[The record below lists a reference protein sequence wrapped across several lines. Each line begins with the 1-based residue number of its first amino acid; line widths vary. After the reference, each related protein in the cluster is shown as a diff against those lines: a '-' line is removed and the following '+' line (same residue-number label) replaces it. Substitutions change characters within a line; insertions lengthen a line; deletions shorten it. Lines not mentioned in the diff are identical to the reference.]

1 MTTPKFG
8 IQLYS
13 VRKTLAADFEGT
25 MEAVAAM
32 GYQGVELAFNYGG
45 KSPDELAALFGR
57 LNLEVIGIYELLD
70 QVTNPQAPLY
80 DYMKAF
86 GCKYVTF
93 GISPCYFENDPFE
106 KCVALC
112 RRCLDTIHG
121 KGFTPL
127 YHAHTHEF
135 VRQADGKSLLERLF
149 AAPELDGLLLEADTC
164 WIRQAGLDVM
174 PYLEANATRIPLI
187 HAKDLGTDNAVTEI
201 GNGVID
207 FRPVVEFARKRSIPW
222 VIYEQD
228 ATQGTEL
235 ESTQASLRSLKDAAA
250 THR

>member
-13 VRKTLAADFEGT
+13 VRKTLATDFDGT
-25 MEAVAAM
+25 MEKVAAM
-32 GYQGVELAFNYGG
+32 GYQGVEIAFNYGG
-45 KSPDELAALFGR
+45 KSPDALAALLRR

-80 DYMKAF
+80 DYMAALN
-86 GCKYVTF
+86 CKYVTF
-93 GISPCYFENDPFE
+93 GISPCYFEEGPFS
-106 KCVALC
+106 KCVDLC
-112 RRCLDTIHG
+112 RQCLDIIRG
-121 KGFTPL
+121 KGYTPL

-135 VRQADGKSLLERLF
+135 VKQADGQSLLERLF
-149 AAPELDGLLLEADTC
+149 AAPQLTGLLLEADTC

-187 HAKDLGTDNAVTEI
+187 HAKDLGTDNEVTEI

-228 ATQGTEL
+228 ATKGTEL
-235 ESTQASLRSLKDAAA
+235 ESTATSLRNLKAIL
-250 THR
+250 

>member
-13 VRKTLAADFEGT
+13 VRKTLATDFDGT
-25 MEAVAAM
+25 MAKVAEM
-32 GYQGVELAFNYGG
+32 GFQGVEVAFNYGG
-45 KSPDELAALFGR
+45 KSPDELAALFRR

-70 QVTNPQAPLY
+70 QITNPQAPLY
-80 DYMKAF
+80 DYVAAA

-106 KCVALC
+106 KCVDLC
-112 RRCLDTIHG
+112 RRCLDIIRG
-121 KGFTPL
+121 KGYLPL

-135 VRQADGKSLLERLF
+135 VKKDGAPSLLERLF
-149 AAPELDGLLLEADTC
+149 AAPQLEGLQLEADTC

-174 PYLEANATRIPLI
+174 PYLEENAARIPLI
-187 HAKDLGTDNAVTEI
+187 HAKDLSTDNEVTEI

-228 ATQGTEL
+228 ATKGTEL
-235 ESTQASLRSLKDAAA
+235 ESTLTSLRNLKAAA
-250 THR
+250 GAQ